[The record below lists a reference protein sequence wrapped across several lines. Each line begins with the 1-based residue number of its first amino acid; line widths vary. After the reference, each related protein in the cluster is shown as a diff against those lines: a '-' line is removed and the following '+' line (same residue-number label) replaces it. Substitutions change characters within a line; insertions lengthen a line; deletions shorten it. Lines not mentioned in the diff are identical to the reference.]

1 MQALPP
7 EQPMTM
13 IQLNACVMEASRM
26 YEGVSPLMIKTVV
39 AVEGGQIGTVRRNT
53 DNSLD
58 LGPMQINTVHL
69 PDIASTLGYSARDLV
84 LDGCKNIKSGAW
96 LLYKHLKDT
105 DGRYWLAMGNYH
117 SKTPSLRLIYLKKMA
132 QAYSKLIVA
141 IRNGQE
147 GTAIGRTVNWGRSP
161 GFDSSEVPSLA
172 LLESM
177 IDGTNPT
184 GKELLTGTGAIP
196 RTIARKEPP
205 RPRVVAINNQR
216 KTLRFID
223 NE

>member
-7 EQPMTM
+7 EQPMSM
-13 IQLNACVMEASRM
+13 IQLNACVTEASRQ
-26 YEGVSPLMIKTVV
+26 YEGVSPLMLKTVL
-39 AVEGGQIGTVRRNT
+39 AVEGGQVGTIRRNT

-58 LGPMQINTVHL
+58 LGPVQINTVHL
-69 PDIASTLGYSARDLV
+69 PDIASTLGYSARDLL
-84 LDGCKNIKSGAW
+84 LDPCKNIKVGAW

-117 SKTPSLRLIYLKKMA
+117 SKTPSLRLTYLRKIA
-132 QAYSKLIVA
+132 QAYSKLIVG

-147 GTAIGRTVNWGRSP
+147 EQAIGRSVNWGRSP
-161 GFDSSEVPSLA
+161 GFGSSEVPSLA

-184 GKELLTGTGAIP
+184 GKALPSGVIP
-196 RTIARKEPP
+196 RTIAKKEPP

>member
-13 IQLNACVMEASRM
+13 IQLNACVMDASRM
-26 YEGVSPLMIKTVV
+26 YEGVSPLMLKTVV
-39 AVEGGQIGTVRRNT
+39 AVEGGQIGTIRKNT

-58 LGPMQINTVHL
+58 LGPMQINTIHL
-69 PDIASTLGYSARDLV
+69 PDIASTLGYSARDIL
-84 LDGCKNIKSGAW
+84 LDPCKNIKVGAW
-96 LLYKHLKDT
+96 LLSRHLKDS

-117 SKTPSLRLIYLKKMA
+117 SKTPSLRLTYLKKIA
-132 QAYSKLIVA
+132 QAYSKLIVG

-147 GTAIGRTVNWGRSP
+147 EQAIGRSVNWGKSP
-161 GFDSSEVPSLA
+161 AFDSSQVPSLA

-184 GKELLTGTGAIP
+184 GKELSSGVIP
-196 RTIARKEPP
+196 RTIAKKELI

-216 KTLRFID
+216 RTLRFID